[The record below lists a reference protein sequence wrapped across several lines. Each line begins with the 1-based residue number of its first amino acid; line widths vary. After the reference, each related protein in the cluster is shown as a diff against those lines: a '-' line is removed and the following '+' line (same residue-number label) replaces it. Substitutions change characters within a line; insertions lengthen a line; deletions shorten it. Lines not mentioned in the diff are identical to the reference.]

1 MIQVAEAAPCVMNH
15 NIETINR
22 LYPSVRPGA
31 GFSRSLTIF
40 EFLNKNYPRVLTKSG
55 FMVGLGESK
64 LEVRALL
71 LNLLEHGCR
80 MVTIGQYLQPS
91 SAHYPVKRY
100 VTPEEFKQWE
110 EEALT
115 MGFAA
120 VAAGPFVRSSFNA
133 QGLYQQ
139 ALLQLTP

>member
-1 MIQVAEAAPCVMNH
+1 
-15 NIETINR
+15 
-22 LYPSVRPGA
+22 
-31 GFSRSLTIF
+31 
-40 EFLNKNYPRVLTKSG
+40 
-55 FMVGLGESK
+55 MVGLGETK
-64 LEVRALL
+64 VEVRALL
-71 LNLLEHGCR
+71 LDLLEHGCK

-120 VAAGPFVRSSFNA
+120 VASGPVVRSSFKA

-139 ALLQLTP
+139 AFLKLTL